1 MSVKRNVTV
10 PVGRS
15 GTSRDMRPIIAHCL
29 PGSKYGHRVE
39 IAERIAAELL
49 DGFNRHYTLFRATS
63 AQAKH
68 AFDEGDWAGVQR
80 LVKQRIR
87 FYDDRVLEYVDRVQ
101 TEAAAAD
108 DAVWQQAKLLYVGL
122 LIDHKRPEL
131 AETFFN
137 SVTTRVLRRTYI
149 HDDLMFMRA
158 AVSTEY
164 IPSDPPTYR
173 SYYPSG
179 PGLRATLVQVFRDF
193 GWKRPFANLER
204 DVDYVMHELG
214 ERPAPAP
221 NFQVQVLSSALYRNK
236 GAYVIGK
243 IVNAN
248 EETPF
253 VVPVLHNDDGRLIL
267 DTILLEQ
274 QSIDIL
280 FSLSRAYFLVDMDV
294 PSGYVHFLQTI
305 MPTRPRSE
313 LYSAIGLAGQGK
325 TLFVRDLRHHLHHSQ
340 DLFVEAPGTR
350 GRVMH
355 VFNLPSYP
363 YVFKVIRD
371 VFGAS
376 KNTDR
381 ATVMGKFRLVREVDR
396 VGRMAHT
403 IEFTNLALPLARFA
417 PELLEQLEE
426 LAPSAVE
433 IDGENLIVRHCY
445 VERRQ
450 TPLNLYFATATPE
463 QIDYAVREYG
473 DAIRELAI
481 ANVFPGDLIWRNF
494 GLTRYGRVLFY
505 DYDEVEYLTD
515 CVFRAI
521 PPAPT
526 PEAELSEEPWYAVGP
541 HDVFPEEFE
550 PFLLGDA
557 KVRDSFLRH
566 HADLLRP
573 EFWQES
579 QRRVAEGE
587 IVDFFPYPEDVRFCR
602 RFAEPLETASEPV

>member
-1 MSVKRNVTV
+1 M
-10 PVGRS
+10 
-15 GTSRDMRPIIAHCL
+15 
-29 PGSKYGHRVE
+29 E

-49 DGFNRHYTLFRATS
+49 EGFNRHYTLFRATS

-87 FYDDRVLEYVDRVQ
+87 FYDDRVLEYVDRVRA
-101 TEAAAAD
+101 EAHSAD
-108 DAVWQQAKLLYVGL
+108 DSVWQQAKLLYVGL

-137 SVTTRVLRRTYI
+137 SVTTRVLGRTYV
-149 HDDLMFMRA
+149 HDDLIFLRA

-173 SYYPSG
+173 SYYPSE
-179 PGLRATLVQVFRDF
+179 PGLRATLVQVFGDF
-193 GWKRPFANLER
+193 GWSRPFADLER
-204 DVDYVMHELG
+204 DVDYALRALG

-221 NFQVQVLSSALYRNK
+221 NFQVQVLSSAFYRNK
-236 GAYVIGK
+236 AAYVIGK
-243 IVNAN
+243 IVNGN
-248 EETPF
+248 DEVSF
-253 VVPVLHNDDGRLIL
+253 VVPVLHDDAGRLVL
-267 DTILLEQ
+267 DTILLDQ

-305 MPTRPRSE
+305 MPTRQRSE

-350 GRVMH
+350 GLVMH

-371 VFGAS
+371 VFGSS

-426 LAPSAVE
+426 LAPSAIE
-433 IDGENLIVRHCY
+433 IDGENLIVKHCY

-450 TPLNLYFATATPE
+450 TPLNLYLATAAPE
-463 QIDYAVREYG
+463 QVEHVVREYG

-515 CVFRAI
+515 CVFRTI
-521 PPAPT
+521 PTAPT
-526 PEAELSEEPWYAVGP
+526 PEAELAQETWYPVGRY
-541 HDVFPEEFE
+541 DVFPEEFG

-557 KVRDSFLRH
+557 RVRDAFLRH
-566 HADLLRP
+566 NAELLAP

-579 QRRVAEGE
+579 QRRVADGE
-587 IVDFFPYPEDVRFCR
+587 IVDFFPYPEVVRFCR
-602 RFAEPLETASEPV
+602 RFPEPALAAPTA